1 MKNKTKLSFQPPSW
15 KKLQIM
21 QIFPTATVAVAEG
34 LKSLATAVE
43 LRPLVQHCHIM
54 SWILFADDFSY
65 QTSFSKNLHYFSNFR
80 KLGAEHG
87 YSFSI
92 VKTNTELH
100 GIPQRRIRTFYFF
113 WNTPTVPQL
122 TWKNARTKSFSEYLK
137 EIPANATQQD
147 MFMTPGKA
155 SERFRPYQFCLER
168 EGLTHR

>member
-1 MKNKTKLSFQPPSW
+1 M
-15 KKLQIM
+15 
-21 QIFPTATVAVAEG
+21 
-34 LKSLATAVE
+34 SL
-43 LRPLVQHCHIM
+43 PLVRTYHLSIQ
-54 SWILFADDFSY
+54 FFP
-65 QTSFSKNLHYFSNFR
+65 NFR

-122 TWKNARTKSFSEYLK
+122 TWKNARIKSFSDYLK

-155 SERFRPYQFCLER
+155 SERFCPYQFCLER
-168 EGLTHR
+168 EGLGWGLGTQNSGTQG